1 MERKY
6 FIRTKDFCEI
16 ISDENYVKIITG
28 EWSKFGEEEI
38 IDKTDVKNFEDKEQ
52 QKQYF
57 DEKVDYY
64 SNSGYVECER
74 AIIIPSLE
82 ELDLESDNYDEIS
95 DIFDFWGDKS
105 EFNNEIYKLY
115 DNISCRHLCISIW
128 HQITICEKPTNI
140 INYLIKNNK
149 NYTEVEY
156 FTIGNAYSEIS
167 EISWINQLDYTEFFK
182 AFPNIKGMFIQGSEG
197 LKLGKMNLPKLE
209 ILELQGSG
217 LRNEVLEDITNS
229 NLPNLK
235 RLNLY
240 FGVENYGCDVE
251 IEYVKNLLNNT
262 NFEKLEI
269 LGLCNIDINLFSNV
283 LEVIFESKYSKQ
295 IKVLDISKSCST
307 DKDAEYIIKNIKKLE
322 NINYIDLNYNYISN
336 HMVLKL
342 RNLLKRIK
350 NVELDFSD
358 NQEPYKYSDESEGR
372 YYTMYTE

>member
-57 DEKVDYY
+57 NEKVNYY
-64 SNSGYVECER
+64 SNNGYVECER
-74 AIIIPSLE
+74 ANLVG
-82 ELDLESDNYDEIS
+82 LVDS
-95 DIFDFWGDKS
+95 DIDFYDTMVKEEDKIALWNLI
-105 EFNNEIYKLY
+105 EN
-115 DNISCRHLCISIW
+115 
-128 HQITICEKPTNI
+128 
-140 INYLIKNNK
+140 IKNKKHIALETWFNVFEFGFEFILDYFIENK
-149 NYTEVEY
+149 NKYEETEY
-156 FTIGNAYSEIS
+156 FTFGNMNFEIC
-167 EISWINQLDYTEFFK
+167 ELSWITQSNYEKFFK
-182 AFPNIKGMFIQGSEG
+182 VFSNIKGVFTQGSES

-217 LRNEVLEDITNS
+217 LDCETLEDITNS

-240 FGVENYGCDVE
+240 FGVEYYGCDVE
-251 IEYVKNLLNNT
+251 IDYVKNLLNNT

-269 LGLCNIDINLFSNV
+269 LGLCNIDYNLFSDV
-283 LEVIFESKYSKQ
+283 LKLVFESKYAKQ

-307 DKDAEYIIKNIKKLE
+307 DRDAQYIIDNIKKLE
-322 NINYIDLNYNYISN
+322 NINYIDISFNYFSNNMIKELIERLKVLNISIDLN
-336 HMVLKL
+336 NENNFMREDMDLKGF
-342 RNLLKRIK
+342 
-350 NVELDFSD
+350 DFGEDSC
-358 NQEPYKYSDESEGR
+358 P
-372 YYTMYTE
+372 MYTE